1 MGFSFAPSR
10 TAGAV
15 VVRSGEERATLVRRV
30 YALLFTGILVTI
42 AAALYTATNQDLLNA
57 VLRHQIIMVL
67 LVFGTLFIAQGAAR
81 TFPVNVGLMYLF
93 NLIIG
98 VWITPVLML
107 YARATPGVIGEAAL
121 LTGSAFGALTIYAFV
136 SRRDFSAWGSFFFV
150 GLIILIVASLLNIF
164 FHSSTLQTVLA
175 GVTILVFSGLLV
187 FDTWRI
193 RNTYAPDQYIPAA
206 LNLYLDVLNIFLA
219 ILQLLGGGRRSS
231 N

>member
-1 MGFSFAPSR
+1 MGFSYAPS
-10 TAGAV
+10 TQGAL
-15 VVRSGEERATLVRRV
+15 VRSGEERATLVRRV
-30 YALLFTGILVTI
+30 YAVLFTGILVTI
-42 AAALYTATNQDLLNA
+42 AGALYAASNPALLNA
-57 VLRHQIIMVL
+57 VLQHQIIMVL
-67 LVFGTLFIAQGAAR
+67 LVFGTLFAAR
-81 TFPVNVGLMYLF
+81 GASRAFPVNIGLMYLF
-93 NLIIG
+93 NLVIG
-98 VWITPVLML
+98 VWITPILL
-107 YARATPGVIGEAAL
+107 FYTRTPGVIGEAAL

-164 FHSSTLQTVLA
+164 FHSDTLQTVLA

-193 RNTYAPDQYIPAA
+193 RNTYAPDEYIPAA